1 MAHATDGEYTA
12 MCDAK
17 TLADYIETN
26 RIVAQMVR
34 LAETTATVADAAR
47 VVGVAP
53 QQIVKSLLFLIDNTP
68 TLVIA
73 CGLSPVDAR
82 QLAAHFHVGRK
93 RVKLARPDVVA
104 RETGYPVGT
113 MPPFGHQNLLE
124 TLIDRQVLAQ
134 PMVYAGGGAMN
145 CLLAIAP
152 DELLRVTG
160 AQVVD
165 VTGDG

>member
-1 MAHATDGEYTA
+1 

-17 TLADYIETN
+17 TLTAYIESN
-26 RIVAQMVR
+26 RIAAQIVR

-47 VVGVAP
+47 AVGVAP
-53 QQIVKSLLFLIDNTP
+53 QQIVKSLLFLIDKTP

-73 CGLSPVDAR
+73 CGLSPVDTR

-93 RVKLARPDVVA
+93 RVKLARPDMVTA
-104 RETGYPVGT
+104 ETGYSVGT
-113 MPPFGHQNLLE
+113 MPPFGHQKPLD
-124 TLIDRQVLAQ
+124 TLIDRQVLTQ
-134 PMVYAGGGAMN
+134 PVVYAGGGAID

-152 DELLRVTG
+152 VELLSVTG